1 MLGNVQ
7 MLVILVA
14 WGSENWIGWS
24 FRSEE
29 QLWILTALGGG
40 ECWCFWIGAFRP
52 VSFISAFDSDL
63 NDTYGAF
70 HVGNRD

>member
-40 ECWCFWIGAFRP
+40 G
-52 VSFISAFDSDL
+52 SAGVFGL
-63 NDTYGAF
+63 ELFAPYLLFLPLILT
-70 HVGNRD
+70 

>member
-1 MLGNVQ
+1 

-24 FRSEE
+24 FRREE
-29 QLWILTALGGG
+29 QLWILTAFGG
-40 ECWCFWIGAFRP
+40 ECWVFFFIGAFRP
-52 VSFISAFDSDL
+52 VSVVVFFAFDSDL
-63 NDTYGAF
+63 DDTYRAF